1 MGWVPTQNAKK
12 LPDGANLG
20 QHSHGTLK
28 TGGVVSPT
36 CNMVLEWPPAK
47 HKENVATIGPE
58 YRSHNNASGASNPI
72 LLDNIL
78 VRSWGRMWPWR
89 PLQHWLGAV
98 ISNDLSSSWTPIAA
112 QYGLRR
118 PLPPWL
124 CGTVNLV
131 LWADYWNL
139 SSRILL

>member
-1 MGWVPTQNAKK
+1 MDLNCHQNRGAHCETNVG
-12 LPDGANLG
+12 PDGANLG

-72 LLDNIL
+72 LQDTGAEL
-78 VRSWGRMWPWR
+78 VPNVATAAVATLVGRGDK
-89 PLQHWLGAV
+89 H
-98 ISNDLSSSWTPIAA
+98 
-112 QYGLRR
+112 
-118 PLPPWL
+118 
-124 CGTVNLV
+124 
-131 LWADYWNL
+131 
-139 SSRILL
+139 